1 MQFLRARFTM
11 RRLMVIVAFAGLALA
26 SINLIYDPLE
36 EFHRRTGLRRPMV
49 ARVLTYG
56 GGRDF
61 RLVFDADQDAIAEW
75 LSWQPAGDW
84 RGWHSGHVPSYASSC
99 QFASDNFQSFPIK
112 NPESTSVHFAVRDS
126 PIDHDYSGLIVIDQ
140 TIGRVWFGSWSLR

>member
-11 RRLMVIVAFAGLALA
+11 VRLMVIVAFAGLALA
-26 SINLIYDPLE
+26 SINLINDPLE

-61 RLVFDADQDAIAEW
+61 RLVFDADRDAIVEW

-84 RGWHSGHVPSYASSC
+84 RGWHSGHVRPYVSSC
-99 QFASDNFQSFPIK
+99 HFASDIFQSFPIK
-112 NPESTSVHFAVRDS
+112 SPESTYVHFAVRDS

-140 TIGRVWFGSWSLR
+140 TIGRVWFCSWGL